1 MARILLDGSPPTTT
15 RILPMRALPP
25 RISILVVLVPLILG
39 AAAPVPVPAGP
50 TARLDDI
57 TVEAR
62 PISQIALAF
71 PQDAEVTHFDDT
83 WGHAR
88 SGGRRHK
95 GSDLMAPK
103 HTPVYAVADGV
114 VSIMRTSGMAGNWIG
129 IEHAGGVESWYMH
142 LNNDS
147 HGTDNGRADP
157 ADVYGPGI
165 EVGAFVSAG
174 QLIGYVGD
182 SGNAERSGSHTHF
195 ELRVDGRAID
205 PYPLLA
211 KAFERAIE
219 IARLSRLAALI
230 EQVD

>member
-1 MARILLDGSPPTTT
+1 
-15 RILPMRALPP
+15 MRALPL
-25 RISILVVLVPLILG
+25 RIPLLVLLIPLLLG
-39 AAAPVPVPAGP
+39 AAAPQPVATWP

-57 TVEAR
+57 AVEAR
-62 PISQIALAF
+62 PITHLALVF

-83 WGHAR
+83 WGDGR

-95 GSDLMAPK
+95 GTDLMAPK

-114 VSIMRTSGMAGNWIG
+114 VSIMRKSGLAGYWIG

-142 LNNDS
+142 LNNDTP
-147 HGTDNGRADP
+147 GTDDGRAEPD
-157 ADVYGPGI
+157 AVYAPGI

-195 ELRVDGRAID
+195 ELRIDGTAIN

-211 KAFERAIE
+211 EAHERAIE
-219 IARLSRLAALI
+219 ISRLSRLASLTDL
-230 EQVD
+230 VD

>member
-1 MARILLDGSPPTTT
+1 
-15 RILPMRALPP
+15 MRALPP
-25 RISILVVLVPLILG
+25 RLSLLVLLVPLLLG
-39 AAAPVPVPAGP
+39 AAAPQPATNWP

-62 PISQIALAF
+62 PITQLALVF

-114 VSIMRTSGMAGNWIG
+114 VSIMRKSGLAGYWIG
-129 IEHAGGVESWYMH
+129 IEHAGGIESWYMH
-142 LNNDS
+142 LNNDTP
-147 HGTDNGRADP
+147 GTDNGRARLDE
-157 ADVYGPGI
+157 VYAPGI
-165 EVGAFVSAG
+165 EIGSFVTAG

-211 KAFERAIE
+211 PAHERALE
-219 IARLSRLAALI
+219 IARLSRLANLI
-230 EQVD
+230 DHVD

>member
-1 MARILLDGSPPTTT
+1 
-15 RILPMRALPP
+15 MRALPP
-25 RISILVVLVPLILG
+25 RLLVLLLLVPLLLG
-39 AAAPVPVPAGP
+39 AAAPQPVATWP
-50 TARLDDI
+50 TARIDDI

-62 PISQIALAF
+62 SITQLALVF
-71 PQDAEVTHFDDT
+71 PQDAEVTSFDDT
-83 WGHAR
+83 WGHGR

-114 VSIMRTSGMAGNWIG
+114 VSIMRKSGLAGYWIG

-142 LNNDS
+142 LNNDTL
-147 HGTDNGRADP
+147 GTDDGRADL
-157 ADVYGPGI
+157 DEVYAPGV
-165 EVGAFVSAG
+165 EVGSFVSAG

-205 PYPLLA
+205 PYPLLVTA
-211 KAFERAIE
+211 HERALE
-219 IARLSRLAALI
+219 IVRLSRLATLTDW
-230 EQVD
+230 VD